1 MNVIPQL
8 RQGIHGSSL
17 TWCITKAV
25 KFTSRVGQKD
35 RELFHTSEYK
45 TYGKLHCNRAAFH
58 STSSCRRQ
66 SVAIVGSGPAGFY
79 TAQKLLKV
87 LMYSNFI
94 FFIALLV
101 SFFKFFCCCCCFFLL
116 FSRFCTYIFLN
127 PH

>member
-87 LMYSNFI
+87 LMYSNSI

-101 SFFKFFCCCCCFFLL
+101 SFFKFFFVVVFFCFFQGFVLK
-116 FSRFCTYIFLN
+116 FS
-127 PH
+127 